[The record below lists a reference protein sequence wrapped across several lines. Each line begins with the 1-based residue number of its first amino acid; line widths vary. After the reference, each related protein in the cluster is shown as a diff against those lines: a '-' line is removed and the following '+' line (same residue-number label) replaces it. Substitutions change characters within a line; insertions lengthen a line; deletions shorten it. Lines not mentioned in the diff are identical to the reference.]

1 MFVQEAILPWGVND
15 KINLWGWGL
24 KPLLYIYL
32 KIRLS
37 TVNVI
42 FFLQN
47 FYKFVY
53 PLKKKC
59 VESLFGWKILAY
71 IKSVDEKPR
80 PEYRDLGQ

>member
-42 FFLQN
+42 FF
-47 FYKFVY
+47 YKIFTNLFI
-53 PLKKKC
+53 PLKK
-59 VESLFGWKILAY
+59 VRGESVWLKILAY

-80 PEYRDLGQ
+80 PEYRNLGQ

>member
-15 KINLWGWGL
+15 KINLGGWGL

-42 FFLQN
+42 FFTKFLQICLS
-47 FYKFVY
+47 
-53 PLKKKC
+53 PKKKC

>member
-42 FFLQN
+42 L
-47 FYKFVY
+47 FYKIFTNLFI
-53 PLKKKC
+53 PLKKC